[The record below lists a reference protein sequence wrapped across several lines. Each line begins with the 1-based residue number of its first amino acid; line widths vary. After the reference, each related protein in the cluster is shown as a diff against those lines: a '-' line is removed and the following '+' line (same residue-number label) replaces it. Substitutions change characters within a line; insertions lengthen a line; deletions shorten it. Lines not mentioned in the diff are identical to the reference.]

1 LQQQVPRA
9 AAAGQQQAAT
19 KVFSTPPLLMERG
32 LSRFQSF
39 GQGYLGKIKQHVK
52 RCHDGTP
59 N

>member
-1 LQQQVPRA
+1 VAA